1 MAQLAIT
8 ELTESVVALF
18 FAFAPIVDINAR
30 RMIEN
35 NLVACSKTSKTCLKG
50 DFRACNIYIRTD
62 KKIKSCPKFS
72 TQNIVK

>member
-1 MAQLAIT
+1 MWVACSRNERESLVQLAIT

-35 NLVACSKTSKTCLKG
+35 NLV
-50 DFRACNIYIRTD
+50 
-62 KKIKSCPKFS
+62 
-72 TQNIVK
+72 IV